1 MSSLVAIGHLV
12 FQSWH
17 SLDFLNLATRG
28 SWGQPW
34 IHHFDRN
41 QRWSRLQ
48 LFGCRISG
56 GYDSRRNSRM
66 SWDYIGGITASHRK
80 PWFCSNKYHSN
91 CFGPYAACSW
101 VVCKDVT
108 QLKGSPEI
116 GWNSVS
122 NLKFETV
129 ASAMRLSSQL
139 KACTDA
145 ASWLLSPLPGQK
157 RFQERLEKNFTQRWF
172 SGWYRL
178 SETLHSHL
186 TLDVLGFSWLLR
198 RAYWAHQGGD
208 FEMSEDSKKQ
218 LAAWKQ
224 EGHCFFDLWHVLVCA
239 MMCRSTCPTSFQDI
253 FQHE

>member
-1 MSSLVAIGHLV
+1 MNISESPLFNPNWSPKAFCYLQDGHLLFPPVLYQGDGVDVDKRMLDGRKAAVCSLHALRFPMMSSLVAIGHLV

-80 PWFCSNKYHSN
+80 PWLCSNKCHSN
-91 CFGPYAACSW
+91 CFRPYAACSW

-108 QLKGSPEI
+108 HLKGSPEI

-157 RFQERLEKNFTQRWF
+157 RFQERLE
-172 SGWYRL
+172 
-178 SETLHSHL
+178 
-186 TLDVLGFSWLLR
+186 
-198 RAYWAHQGGD
+198 
-208 FEMSEDSKKQ
+208 
-218 LAAWKQ
+218 
-224 EGHCFFDLWHVLVCA
+224 
-239 MMCRSTCPTSFQDI
+239 
-253 FQHE
+253 